1 MRGIVRSN
9 MECVSVTLGIARK
22 LLSAVD
28 KKYPNILL
36 TGLLG
41 CIKPVIVMANEP
53 ALDKVV
59 LSFQIPA
66 ELDVKLRKEAKRR
79 SMSKSALIDFLLF
92 EATKNIPLSSEDYV
106 EISKIVRKNEEKRN
120 RKRLS

>member
-1 MRGIVRSN
+1 MVF
-9 MECVSVTLGIARK
+9 
-22 LLSAVD
+22 AVD
-28 KKYPNILL
+28 KNYQNILL

-41 CIKPVIVMANEP
+41 CIKPVIEMANEP

-92 EATKNIPLSSEDYV
+92 EATKNIPLSSDDYA

-120 RKRLS
+120 RKRLG